1 MLKNLTLEKI
11 VKSILFAAGVLVI
24 GLILYNYSSLAV
36 YAIIALIFSYLL
48 EPFVNR
54 MQAAGMG
61 RTIAI
66 TVTLATVLLIVI
78 WISTSVIPIV
88 ANRMAILTRQL
99 QSENL
104 VIIAQQVETHLRN
117 YFEFIPSGY
126 LQDNVTVFIEDI
138 FNFGRLSNVL
148 GNVISIFTNLF
159 AAFLVIPFAT
169 FFFLKDGYK
178 IRRDLLRMVPNK
190 YFETTLSLIDK
201 IESRLGYYFRS
212 VLLQCTLV
220 GIASWLA
227 LSVAGLNNAGTVG
240 IIIGVAN
247 TIPYFGPVLGYL
259 ISIVISIIETGNFSL
274 VIPCILAVMFA
285 QILDNVVL
293 QPLIFSKSADIHPV
307 AILFIVLIGAETAGV
322 LGMLVAIP
330 IATIIKITVNQIIW
344 SFNNYQVFREDK
356 RPFKPIIQGSD
367 SSDMKMDSAE

>member
-1 MLKNLTLEKI
+1 MLRNLTLEKI
-11 VKSILFAAGVLVI
+11 VKSILFVAGVLVV
-24 GLILYNYSSLAV
+24 GLILYYYSSLAV
-36 YAIIALIFSYLL
+36 YAIIALLFSYLL

-54 MQAAGMG
+54 MQAAGMS
-61 RTIAI
+61 RTVAI
-66 TVTLATVLLIVI
+66 IITLMTVFLVLI

-88 ANRMAILTRQL
+88 ANRMAILARQL

-104 VIIAQQVETHLRN
+104 SVIAQQIEIHLRT
-117 YFEFIPSGY
+117 YFDFIPRGY
-126 LQDNVTVFIEDI
+126 LEENVTGFIEDI

-148 GNVISIFTNLF
+148 GDVIAIFTNLF

-178 IRRDLLRMVPNK
+178 IRRDLMKMIPNK

-201 IESRLGYYFRS
+201 IETRLGFYFRS
-212 VLLQCTLV
+212 VVLQCTLV

-259 ISIVISIIETGNFSL
+259 ISILISIMETGDFSL
-274 VIPCILAVMFA
+274 VIPCIIAVMFA
-285 QILDNVVL
+285 QILDNIVL
-293 QPLIFSKSADIHPV
+293 QPLIFSKSADMHPV
-307 AILFIVLIGAETAGV
+307 AILFIILIGAQTAGI
-322 LGMLVAIP
+322 LGMLIAIP

-344 SFNNYQVFREDK
+344 SFNNYQIFRDGK
-356 RPFKPIIQGSD
+356 HPYQPIIQGND
-367 SSDMKMDSAE
+367 SPKIQSDSAE

>member
-1 MLKNLTLEKI
+1 MLRNLTLEKV
-11 VKSILFAAGVLVI
+11 VKSILFAAGVLVVS
-24 GLILYNYSSLAV
+24 LILYNYSSLAV
-36 YAIIALIFSYLL
+36 YAVIALIFSYLL

-54 MQAAGMG
+54 MQSAGMS
-61 RTIAI
+61 RTVAIAI
-66 TVTLATVLLIVI
+66 TLTTVLLVVI
-78 WISTSVIPIV
+78 WISTSIIPMV

-104 VIIAQQVETHLRN
+104 AVIAQQIELHLRN
-117 YFEFIPSGY
+117 YFDFIPSGY
-126 LQDNVTVFIEDI
+126 LEENVTGFIEDI

-178 IRRDLLRMVPNK
+178 IRRDLMQMVPNK

-220 GIASWLA
+220 GVASWLA

-247 TIPYFGPVLGYL
+247 TIPYFGPVMGYL
-259 ISIVISIIETGNFSL
+259 ISILISIIETGDFSL

-285 QILDNVVL
+285 QILDNVIL
-293 QPLIFSKSADIHPV
+293 QPLIFSKSADMHPV
-307 AILFIVLIGAETAGV
+307 AILFIILIGAQTAGI

-344 SFNNYQVFREDK
+344 SFNNYQVFRDN
-356 RPFKPIIQGSD
+356 RQSFQPIIQGSD
-367 SSDMKMDSAE
+367 SADIQPEE